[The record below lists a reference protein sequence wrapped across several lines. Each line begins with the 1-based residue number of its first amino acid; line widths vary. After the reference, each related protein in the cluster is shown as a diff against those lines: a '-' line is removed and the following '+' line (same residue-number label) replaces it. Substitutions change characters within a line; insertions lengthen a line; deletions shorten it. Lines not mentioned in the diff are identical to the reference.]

1 MNDEKSRQ
9 FKLLKELPDV
19 SKGTMFMASGKDG
32 WYYNES
38 VNKEHYM
45 RSLPF
50 YIVENRPDWFEEKK

>member
-1 MNDEKSRQ
+1 
-9 FKLLKELPDV
+9 
-19 SKGTMFMASGKDG
+19 MFMASGKDG